1 MDVTKPR
8 IITKCP
14 ANAYTEKNERVVEY
28 ASDSGGGLIHL
39 IEVEGTLHVTLY
51 RHDDTVRI
59 HVTEG
64 D

>member
-1 MDVTKPR
+1 MAKPR

-14 ANAYTEKNERVVEY
+14 ANVYTGKNERVVEY
-28 ASDSGGGLIHL
+28 SSDSGGGLIRLVEAEGVLHL
-39 IEVEGTLHVTLY
+39 TLY